1 MMFFFSFPTL
11 VVVLVWLPIVMPFTI
26 ILTDSGTPSALVDAP
41 QTGFSMNKNGARTNP
56 REQAAVYEIMKATGN
71 GWATDIPDVCRGR
84 WHGIE
89 CMPDKDEVYHVV
101 SLSFG
106 ALSDDTAFPT
116 CDQKRSF
123 ISPAITKL
131 PHLRT
136 LFFYRC
142 FSYNPQPIP
151 TFLGQLGPTLQT
163 LVLRENGHVGPIPTE
178 LGNLTSLKVLD
189 LHKNKLNGS
198 IPVSFKRLTHLK
210 SMDLSVNRLTGQI
223 PGLNNPG
230 LSILDLN
237 QNLLTGYIPPSIA
250 NCPSL
255 LKMDLSR
262 NHLSGPIP
270 DEIGYLRNLV
280 LLDLSYNQLLGPLP
294 SALGKLGALQALILK
309 GNPMDST
316 MITGNWFDG
325 LKDLM
330 ILILSDTSLH
340 GPIPESLGLLPS
352 LRVIHLDRNKLNGS
366 IPTSFLELKGL
377 SELRLNDNQLTGQ
390 VPFVRETVWKMGQK
404 LRLYNNTGLCYDPQ
418 NGLDDDIDSLVI
430 SGISYCETSRST
442 SIPTTMHLS
451 NGLGHK
457 SIFEWR
463 SSAQIC
469 STSIGLQV
477 LLLMMLLLGNLM

>member
-11 VVVLVWLPIVMPFTI
+11 VIVLVVWVPIVLPFTI
-26 ILTDSGTPSALVDAP
+26 ILSDSGSPSALVDAP

-56 REQAAVYEIMKATGN
+56 QEQAAVFEIMKATGN

-89 CMPDKDEVYHVV
+89 CMPDKDEVFHVV

-116 CDQKRSF
+116 CDQKHSF

-178 LGNLTSLKVLD
+178 LGNLTSLRVLD

-198 IPVSFKRLTHLK
+198 IPASFRRLTHLR

-223 PGLNNPG
+223 PDLNNPV

-237 QNLLTGYIPPSIA
+237 QNLFTGSIPPSIG

-270 DEIGYLRNLV
+270 EQIGNLRNLV
-280 LLDLSYNQLLGPLP
+280 LIDFSYNQLLGPIP
-294 SALGKLGALQALILK
+294 NALGKLGALQALILK
-309 GNPMDST
+309 GNPMEST
-316 MITGNWFDG
+316 LVVGNWFER

-330 ILILSDTSLH
+330 ILVLSDMSLY

-352 LRVIHLDRNKLNGS
+352 LRVIHLDRNKFNGS
-366 IPTSFLELKGL
+366 IPASFQELKGL
-377 SELRLNDNQLTGQ
+377 SELRLNDNQLTGR
-390 VPFVRETVWKMGQK
+390 VPFIRETIWKMGQK
-404 LRLYNNTGLCYDPQ
+404 MRLYNNTGLCYDPQ

-442 SIPTTMHLS
+442 SIPTTQHLS
-451 NGLGHK
+451 DNSGHK

-469 STSIGLQV
+469 GSSIGLQV
-477 LLLMMLLLGNLM
+477 LVSLLMYLI